1 MPACSVK
8 FNSIMTW
15 LMILSIT
22 FFASIAKAQ
31 HSDIWL
37 ILDESQVAI
46 NEINTETNTAVNVDM
61 TSGRLL
67 FGSNFADL
75 GQGPK
80 GTDDPGFQTVANTFT
95 PNGILNFR
103 AIESLLFWNGDA
115 WVNSVVDQE
124 RILVIDALSHSTI
137 IDVAGIS
144 NAEGAIDQIDSGGS
158 IHQHIEFYIDNHTSE
173 NEPAAG
179 AYMINMEFFATDT
192 LGGNEI
198 HATSEPVRI
207 TFAYLI
213 STEEYDE
220 AVTALTS
227 PITTPEEVSVPIPN
241 GALLVLGGLFLI
253 FVRRKAISRKIIS

>member
-1 MPACSVK
+1 
-8 FNSIMTW
+8 MT
-15 LMILSIT
+15 LFITFSIT

-37 ILDESQVAI
+37 ILDGPQVAI
-46 NEINTETNTAVNVDM
+46 DEINTETNTAVNVDM

-67 FGSNFADL
+67 FGANFADL

-80 GTDDPGFQTVANTFT
+80 GTDDPGFQTLANTFT

-124 RILVIDALSHSTI
+124 RILVSDALNQSTI

-158 IHQHIEFYIDNHTSE
+158 IHQHIEFYVDKN
-173 NEPAAG
+173 
-179 AYMINMEFFATDT
+179 
-192 LGGNEI
+192 
-198 HATSEPVRI
+198 
-207 TFAYLI
+207 
-213 STEEYDE
+213 
-220 AVTALTS
+220 
-227 PITTPEEVSVPIPN
+227 
-241 GALLVLGGLFLI
+241 
-253 FVRRKAISRKIIS
+253 

>member
-1 MPACSVK
+1 MSVYSVRLSK
-8 FNSIMTW
+8 IMLW
-15 LMILSIT
+15 LMALSIP
-22 FFASIAKAQ
+22 FFVSTAKAQ
-31 HSDIWL
+31 HADIWL
-37 ILDESQVAI
+37 LLDGSQIAI
-46 NEINTETNTAVNVDM
+46 NEINTETNTAVNVDL

-115 WVNSVVDQE
+115 WVNSVADQE
-124 RILVIDALSHSTI
+124 RILVIDALNNSTV
-137 IDVAGIS
+137 IDVAGIT

-158 IHQHIEFYIDNHTSE
+158 IHQHIEFYVDNHTSA

-192 LGGNEI
+192 LGGNVI
-198 HATSEPVRI
+198 HTTSEPVRI
-207 TFAYLI
+207 TFAYQI
-213 STEEYDE
+213 STEEYEE
-220 AVTALTS
+220 AMSALTS
-227 PITTPEEVSVPIPN
+227 PSSIEVSVPIPN
-241 GALLVLGGLFLI
+241 AALLVLAGLL
-253 FVRRKAISRKIIS
+253 FVFGRRNLASQKNNL